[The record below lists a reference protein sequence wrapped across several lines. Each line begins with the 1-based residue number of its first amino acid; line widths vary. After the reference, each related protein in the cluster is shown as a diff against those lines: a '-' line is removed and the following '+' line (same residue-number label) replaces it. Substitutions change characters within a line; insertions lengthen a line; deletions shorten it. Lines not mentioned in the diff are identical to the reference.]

1 MNDKTG
7 GKQGELVA
15 ETKIKR
21 NPDGT
26 FPKGKT
32 GNPKGRPRERSLT
45 TQLKDALKEREKKT
59 GKPYDELLVN
69 RLLERAISVGDMKA
83 IQMIWERLEGK
94 PKQTHEHS
102 GVDGDPI
109 EHTHKV
115 EKLRLEI
122 TRMNNEWFEADEDED
137 EEADSEQIEG
147 A

>member
-7 GKQGELVA
+7 DKQASPDTEN
-15 ETKIKR
+15 KIER

-32 GNPKGRPRERSLT
+32 GNPNGRPREKSLT
-45 TQLKDALKEREKKT
+45 TQLKEALKQNEKNT
-59 GKPYDELLVN
+59 GQPYDALLVN
-69 RLLERAISVGDMKA
+69 RLLERAISQGDMKA

-102 GVDGDPI
+102 GVDGDPL
-109 EHTHKV
+109 ENSLKV

-122 TRMNNEWFEADEDED
+122 KRMNSEWFEPELQAEPEP
-137 EEADSEQIEG
+137 E
-147 A
+147 

>member
-7 GKQGELVA
+7 EKQASPDTEN
-15 ETKIKR
+15 KIER
-21 NPDGT
+21 NSDGT

-32 GNPKGRPRERSLT
+32 GNPNGRPREKSLT
-45 TQLKDALKEREKKT
+45 TQLKEALKQNEKNT
-59 GKPYDELLVN
+59 GQPYDALLVN
-69 RLLERAISVGDMKA
+69 RLLERAISQGDMKA

-122 TRMNNEWFEADEDED
+122 TRMNNEWFETDED